1 MTEPDRYPNPNPG
14 LAEPP
19 SAARPAP
26 LPDEH
31 ARGQQQW
38 DRVRTTRVVC
48 TIITAACGLFAV
60 VLVAQVIMV
69 IGGANPA
76 NGVAEFV
83 AGWSNGISLGFDDLF
98 TPANATVRVLLN
110 DGLAALVWL
119 GFGAVVTSLI
129 RRLALRGPDRNG

>member
-1 MTEPDRYPNPNPG
+1 MTEPDRYPNPDPG

-19 SAARPAP
+19 SAGRSAL
-26 LPDEH
+26 LPDER
-31 ARGQQQW
+31 AREQRQW
-38 DRVRTTRVVC
+38 DRVRTIRVVC
-48 TIITAACGLFAV
+48 TIITAVCGLFAV
-60 VLVAQVIMV
+60 VLVAQIIMV

-98 TPANATVRVLLN
+98 TPASVTARVLLN

-119 GFGAVVTSLI
+119 GFGAVVTTLI
-129 RRLALRGPDRNG
+129 RRLALRGPDRIG